1 MDGQEQVV
9 TAHEFR
15 LVDRAGRLRAL
26 LGASPE
32 SEPGLIFCDA
42 VGRVR
47 MELTLREDG
56 ASSLVLSDAAG
67 ETRAALGVPPEGA
80 LASGRGIGRQ
90 RGVPMRRT
98 GTSRAIIAAVV
109 AFLGTGAAAVMILL
123 WAPTLSPYRL
133 VVFLASMF
141 AVTAGIVTATVA
153 WACSERQENR

>member
-32 SEPGLIFCDA
+32 SEPGLIFCDE
-42 VGRVR
+42 VGRVGV
-47 MELTLREDG
+47 ELTLREDG
-56 ASSLVLSDAAG
+56 ASSLLLSDAAG
-67 ETRAALGVPPEGA
+67 EMRAVLGAPPAGA
-80 LASGRGIGRQ
+80 PMGRA
-90 RGVPMRRT
+90 
-98 GTSRAIIAAVV
+98 GTSRAIIATAV
-109 AFLGTGAAAVMILL
+109 AFLGTGAAAAVMILL

-133 VVFLASMF
+133 VTLLASMF

-153 WACSERQENR
+153 WACSERQENH